1 MRFVLVGISVCLA
14 WIAAWKMYA
23 SGSEQQEQQGTHG
36 EQAKQ
41 SGLSD
46 SSSSRRSG
54 PMQELLSWRTLL
66 DMFTGRYIYN
76 YCTGKE
82 AHVVKAS

>member
-23 SGSEQQEQQGTHG
+23 SESEQQEQQATRG

-41 SGLSD
+41 PGLSD
-46 SSSSRRSG
+46 SSSRRSG
-54 PMQELLSWRTLL
+54 PMQELLSWKTLL

-76 YCTGKE
+76 YCAGKE